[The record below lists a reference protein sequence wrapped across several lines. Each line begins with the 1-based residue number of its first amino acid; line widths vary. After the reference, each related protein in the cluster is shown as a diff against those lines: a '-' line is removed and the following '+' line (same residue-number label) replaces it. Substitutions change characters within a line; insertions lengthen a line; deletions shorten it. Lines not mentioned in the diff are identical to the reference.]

1 MHVTPDPRD
10 TMNYQLAML
19 LGLGQQGARPPAE
32 SKETRAKA
40 YAAEV
45 RLRKP
50 QMQVK
55 RIT

>member
-1 MHVTPDPRD
+1 MTPDQLNA
-10 TMNYQLAML
+10 MNYQLAML
-19 LGLGQQGARPPAE
+19 GLKTSSPPAE
-32 SKETRAKA
+32 SKETRARA
-40 YAAEV
+40 YALEV

>member
-1 MHVTPDPRD
+1 MHVTLDQLNA
-10 TMNYQLAML
+10 MNYQLAML
-19 LGLGQQGARPPAE
+19 QGLGRLGARPPAE

-40 YAAEV
+40 YALEV

>member
-1 MHVTPDPRD
+1 MTPDPRD

-19 LGLGQQGARPPAE
+19 LGLGLRASSPPAE

-40 YAAEV
+40 YALEV